1 MSTARI
7 IFSLIST
14 YSNIGMGAT
23 MGNLDNKEKEFAEIL
38 KLVTRTAR
46 ENKNTITSEQVKEAF
61 AELELDDSQLKMVF
75 DYLKSHKIGVDKEA
89 LQSDDDLT
97 EEETNYLNDYLE
109 SLKALPTYNDGEKE
123 AIQMSAIS
131 GDKDAQNKL
140 IECYLP
146 LVVDVARMYSEQGV
160 YLEDLIGEGNVAL
173 AKGVTMLDAVG
184 EPKEVEGFLYK
195 LMLDAMEAIIQ
206 ENLAEDAGGQKVL
219 KLVQEVANK
228 AKELSE
234 DLRRKVTVAEL
245 MEETGWDED
254 KIRSA
259 IKFSADN
266 IEDLD
271 SGKEDK

>member
-1 MSTARI
+1 
-7 IFSLIST
+7 
-14 YSNIGMGAT
+14 
-23 MGNLDNKEKEFAEIL
+23 MGNIDNKEKEFAEIL

-46 ENKNTITSEQVKEAF
+46 ENRNTITSDQVKEAF
-61 AELELDDSQLKMVF
+61 SELDLDDKQFEMVF
-75 DYLKSHKIGVDKEA
+75 EYLKSHKIGVDDSATIE
-89 LQSDDDLT
+89 DDLT
-97 EEETNYLNDYLE
+97 EEETNYLNDNLD
-109 SLKALPTYNDGEKE
+109 SLQALPKYTDGEKE
-123 AIQMSAIS
+123 AIKMSAIS
-131 GDKDAQNKL
+131 GDKDAQSKL

-184 EPKEVEGFLYK
+184 EPQEVESFLYK
-195 LMLDAMEAIIQ
+195 LMLDAMEAIVE
-206 ENLAEDAGGQKVL
+206 ENLASDAGGQKVL
-219 KLVQEVANK
+219 KLVQEVADK
-228 AKELSE
+228 AKELAE

-259 IKFSADN
+259 IKFSGDA

-271 SGKEDK
+271 SGESK

>member
-1 MSTARI
+1 
-7 IFSLIST
+7 
-14 YSNIGMGAT
+14 
-23 MGNLDNKEKEFAEIL
+23 MGNIDNKEKEFAEIL

-46 ENKNTITSEQVKEAF
+46 ENKNVISKEQVNEAF
-61 AELELDDSQLKMVF
+61 SELDLDDKQLEMVY
-75 DYLKSHKIGVDKEA
+75 DYLKAHKIGVDEA
-89 LQSDDDLT
+89 ADTDFDLT

-109 SLKALPTYNDGEKE
+109 SLEALPKYSDGEIE
-123 AIQMSAIS
+123 AISMSAIA

-160 YLEDLIGEGNVAL
+160 FLEDLIGEGNFAL
-173 AKGVTMLDAVG
+173 TKGVTMLDAVG
-184 EPKEVEGFLYK
+184 EPSEVEGFLYK
-195 LMLDAMEAIIQ
+195 MMLDAMEAIIE

-219 KLVQEVANK
+219 KLVQEVADK

-234 DLRRKVTVAEL
+234 DLRRKVTVSEL
-245 MEETGWDED
+245 MQETGWDED

-259 IKFSADN
+259 IKFSGDA

-271 SGKEDK
+271 SGEKK

>member
-1 MSTARI
+1 
-7 IFSLIST
+7 
-14 YSNIGMGAT
+14 
-23 MGNLDNKEKEFAEIL
+23 MGNIDNKEKEFAEIL

-46 ENKNTITSEQVKEAF
+46 ENKNIISKEQVTEAF
-61 AELELDDSQLKMVF
+61 SELDLDEKQLQMVF
-75 DYLKSHKIGVDKEA
+75 DYLKAHKIGVDEA
-89 LQSDDDLT
+89 VEIEDDLT

-109 SLKALPTYNDGEKE
+109 SLKALPTYSEGEKE
-123 AIQMSAIS
+123 AISMSAIA

-160 YLEDLIGEGNVAL
+160 FLEDLIGEGNFAL
-173 AKGVTMLDAVG
+173 TRGVTMLDAVG
-184 EPKEVEGFLYK
+184 EPSEVESFLYK
-195 LMLDAMEAIIQ
+195 LMLDAMEAIIE

-219 KLVQEVANK
+219 KLVQEVADK

-245 MEETGWDED
+245 MQETGWDED

-259 IKFSADN
+259 IKFSGDA

-271 SGKEDK
+271 SGEKK